1 MNKNARTAA
10 VKAKGEGIDFV
21 GILSGHFDR
30 QSGKTILNKS
40 FLILIDEEHY
50 MSKLYELVR
59 SIKQTNSKTCYVC
72 LSRPYKDVLA
82 DMEKN
87 KIDNRQFF
95 FIDVLSSYYEKP
107 EPARNCIFLD
117 SPSNLGEIKK
127 AVERAIEKEHCG
139 ILFFDTLSSMLLYQ
153 ENFPIIRFVHNLTV
167 EKGKCAMKIF
177 IALKKDSIPEKEI
190 IAFVG
195 DLKMFADNMVE
206 LG

>member
-30 QSGKTILNKS
+30 QSGKTTLNK
-40 FLILIDEEHY
+40 FLLIPLDEEQY
-50 MSKLYELVR
+50 MSRLYEIVR
-59 SIKQTNSKTCYVC
+59 SIKKANNKTCYVC
-72 LSRPYKDVLA
+72 LSKPYKDVLA
-82 DMEKN
+82 DMERN

-127 AVERAIEKEHCG
+127 AVETAIEKEGCR
-139 ILFFDTLSSMLLYQ
+139 ILFFDTLSSLLAYQ
-153 ENFPIIRFVHNLTV
+153 ENFPIMRFVHNLTA
-167 EKGKCAMKIF
+167 EKGKCTMKVF
-177 IALKKDSIPEKEI
+177 IALKRDSIPEKEI
-190 IAFVG
+190 IAFVS
-195 DLKMFADNMVE
+195 DLKMFADNTVE